1 MFVKTMKK
9 TKESFEI
16 LLIISIMETE
26 WNILG
31 TKF

>member
-1 MFVKTMKK
+1 MFIKTMKK
-9 TKESFEI
+9 TKESYEI

-26 WNILG
+26 WNIIG

>member
-9 TKESFEI
+9 TKESYEI

>member
-1 MFVKTMKK
+1 MFIKTMKK
-9 TKESFEI
+9 TKESYEI

>member
-9 TKESFEI
+9 TKESYEI
-16 LLIISIMETE
+16 LLIISIMETQ
-26 WNILG
+26 WNTLG